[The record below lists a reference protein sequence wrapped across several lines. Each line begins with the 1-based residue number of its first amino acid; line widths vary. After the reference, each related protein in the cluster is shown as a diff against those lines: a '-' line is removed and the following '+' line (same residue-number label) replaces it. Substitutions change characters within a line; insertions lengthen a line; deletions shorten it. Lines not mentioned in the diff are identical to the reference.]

1 MAPLEEEMQCGAIK
15 TQSQGG
21 QGRLQLADCKQ
32 GAPVLSSTGLQ
43 RAGRGGENNAGFLFF
58 FFCFGWLFC
67 FVLFSM
73 YLQVNSL
80 LLLKVYCEQMCPP
93 LPTL

>member
-58 FFCFGWLFC
+58 FFVLVGC
-67 FVLFSM
+67 FVLFFH
-73 YLQVNSL
+73 L
-80 LLLKVYCEQMCPP
+80 LSTKI
-93 LPTL
+93 

>member
-43 RAGRGGENNAGFLFF
+43 RRAWWGEQGGVFF
-58 FFCFGWLFC
+58 FFFLFWLVVLFC
-67 FVLFSM
+67 FVFNVS
-73 YLQVNSL
+73 SG
-80 LLLKVYCEQMCPP
+80 
-93 LPTL
+93 